1 LNEQNAV
8 PLIVLSL
15 ARDPVETINSILR
28 RAGYPVH
35 CTWIPS
41 LRDLGDA
48 LTQLNPELLLCVDSG
63 PENLVAAAGIR
74 DHIAAAVPLIV
85 IAESVDETR
94 IAAALLGGARDV
106 VSLSNPARLQAV
118 MAREL
123 HTFRLERVLGTTV
136 KSARDAR
143 RQLDTALQRS
153 NDAIVQVQEGIA
165 VDVNPSWLELFGF
178 EDRAALVGQPIMDL
192 FEESR
197 HAALKGAL
205 AACLQG
211 RWNDHALQLD
221 AQLADGT
228 TLAIELVLAMGE
240 HDGEPC
246 VQLIVPAR
254 QRDERRLAEELA
266 DAARHDPSTGLLYR
280 GALLQE
286 LAARFATPMPGGV
299 RYLALVR
306 LDKFA
311 TIESDVGVTAS
322 EELLVEFAKLVKE
335 QLNARDIA
343 GRFGGVSF
351 LVLLERGNERDIEA
365 WSEQLVT
372 KSAKNVV
379 RIKDKTLS
387 VTCTLGLSVVPP
399 TDPDLDAA
407 IGHAIASC
415 RTGRQRGGNQA
426 YTSAR
431 VDADQR
437 VQSYDL
443 VWVKHIKA
451 ALMENRFRLVQ
462 QPIAS
467 LQGDDPSMFDVL
479 VRMIDHTGKEVLPA
493 EFMAAA
499 ERNDLLKNIDRWV
512 VGASLSFA
520 AQNKPRCLFV
530 RLSKETVNDPSFLG
544 WLDNH
549 IRTSRAEPARL
560 CFQVPESVAAAHIEQ
575 SRALAAALR
584 ERGFRFALE
593 AFGSG
598 RDSHGLL
605 TSLALD
611 FVKVD
616 GAIVQALAKD
626 AELQSRVRNLV
637 EAAALNKIQTIAER
651 VEDANTMAVLWQL
664 GVQYIQGYFVH
675 APEEVVLH
683 SEPTTQ
689 TLRQT
694 RQSFPDDPPAASRG

>member
-28 RAGYPVH
+28 RAGHPVH

-48 LTQLNPELLLCVDSG
+48 LTQLNPELLLCVDNG
-63 PENLVAAAGIR
+63 PESLLSAARIR
-74 DHIAAAVPLIV
+74 DHIASAVPLIV
-85 IAESVDETR
+85 IAEAVDETR

-143 RQLDTALQRS
+143 RQLDTQLQRS

-178 EDRAALVGQPIMDL
+178 DDRAALIGQPIMDL

-228 TLAIELVLAMGE
+228 TLAVELVLALGD

-266 DAARHDPSTGLLYR
+266 DVARRDPSTGLLYR
-280 GALLQE
+280 GPLLQE
-286 LAARFATPMPGGV
+286 LAARLAISVSGGV

-311 TIESDVGVTAS
+311 TIERDVGVCAS
-322 EELLVEFAKLVKE
+322 EEFLIEFAKLLKE

-365 WSEQLVT
+365 WSEQLVA

-379 RIKDKTLS
+379 RIKDKSLS

-399 TDPDLDAA
+399 TEPDLEAA
-407 IGHAIASC
+407 IAQAIASC
-415 RTGRQRGGNQA
+415 RTGRTRGGNQA

-479 VRMIDHTGKEVLPA
+479 VRMIDTSGKEVLPA

-520 AQNKPRCLFV
+520 AQRKPGCLFV
-530 RLSKETVNDPSFLG
+530 RLSKETVNDRSFLD

-549 IRTSRAEPARL
+549 IRTSHAEPARL
-560 CFQVPESVAAAHIEQ
+560 CFQVPESVAANHIEQ
-575 SRALAAALR
+575 LQALAIALR
-584 ERGFRFALE
+584 QRGFRFALE

-605 TSLALD
+605 ASVALD

-626 AELQSRVRNLV
+626 TELQSRVRNLV
-637 EAAALNKIQTIAER
+637 EAAARKKIQTIAER

-675 APEEVVLH
+675 APEEVVMH
-683 SEPTTQ
+683 SERTATTTQ
-689 TLRQT
+689 LSLQ
-694 RQSFPDDPPAASRG
+694 QSR

>member
-1 LNEQNAV
+1 MNEQNAV
-8 PLIVLSL
+8 PLIVLSS
-15 ARDPVETINSILR
+15 ARDPVETINGILR
-28 RAGYPVH
+28 KAGHPVH

-48 LTQLNPELLLCVDSG
+48 LTQLNPELLLCVDNG
-63 PENLVAAAGIR
+63 TETLLAAAAIR
-74 DHIAAAVPLIV
+74 DQIARAVPLIV
-85 IAESVDETR
+85 IAEVVNEER
-94 IAAALLGGARDV
+94 IAAAILGGARDV

-118 MAREL
+118 MGREL

-211 RWNDHALQLD
+211 RWDDHALKLD

-228 TLAIELVLAMGE
+228 TLAVELVLTLGE

-266 DAARHDPSTGLLYR
+266 DAARRDPSTGFLYR
-280 GALLQE
+280 RPLLEE
-286 LAARFATPMPGGV
+286 LAARLAIPAAGGV
-299 RYLALVR
+299 RYLVLVK

-311 TIESDVGVTAS
+311 TVEHDVGTNAS
-322 EELLVEFAKLVKE
+322 EEFLIAFAQLLKE
-335 QLNARDIA
+335 QLNPRDIV

-351 LVLLERGNERDIEA
+351 LVLLERGNEHDVDV
-365 WSEQLVT
+365 WSEQLVAR
-372 KSAKNVV
+372 SAKNVV
-379 RIKDKTLS
+379 RIKDKSLS
-387 VTCTLGLSVVPP
+387 VTCTLGLSVVTP
-399 TDPDLDAA
+399 TDADLEATIAQA
-407 IGHAIASC
+407 IVAC
-415 RTGRQRGGNQA
+415 RLGRQRGGNQT
-426 YTSAR
+426 YTSER

-437 VQSYDL
+437 VQSYDKI
-443 VWVKHIKA
+443 WVKHIKA

-467 LQGDDPSMFDVL
+467 LRGDDPNMFDVV
-479 VRMIDHTGKEVLPA
+479 VRMVDPNGKEVLPA

-499 ERNDLLKNIDRWV
+499 ERNDLMKNIDRWV

-520 AQNKPRCLFV
+520 AQKKPGCLFV
-530 RLSKETVNDPSFLG
+530 RLSKETVNDPSFLA
-544 WLDNH
+544 WLDSH
-549 IRTSRAEPARL
+549 IHSSRAEAQRL
-560 CFQVPESVAAAHIEQ
+560 CFQVPEAVAASHITQLQSVAAM
-575 SRALAAALR
+575 LR

-605 TSLALD
+605 ASVPLD

-616 GAIVQALAKD
+616 GALIQSLAQD
-626 AELQSRVRNLV
+626 PEMQNRVRNLV
-637 EAAALNKIQTIAER
+637 EAAARRKIHTIAER

-675 APEEVVLH
+675 AAEEVVLH
-683 SEPTTQ
+683 SERPTQRQ
-689 TLRQT
+689 TL
-694 RQSFPDDPPAASRG
+694 